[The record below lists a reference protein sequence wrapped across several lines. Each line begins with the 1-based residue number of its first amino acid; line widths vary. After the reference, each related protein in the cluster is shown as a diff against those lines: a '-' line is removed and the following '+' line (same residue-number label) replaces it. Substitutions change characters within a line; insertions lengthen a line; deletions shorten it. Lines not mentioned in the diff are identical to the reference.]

1 MTWEHYGCGISEE
14 LIVNVTNAMVQH
26 GYKDA
31 GYEYASPLLA
41 RAAGGFASAQE

>member
-14 LIVNVTNAMVQH
+14 LIVNVTNAMVEH

-31 GYEYASPLLA
+31 GYQYVNIDDVS
-41 RAAGGFASAQE
+41 